1 MRNDRHALEV
11 GFGCDNNV
19 QRFQLENP
27 DREKS
32 GVGQRQWVRKVYSS
46 SFIAEVL

>member
-1 MRNDRHALEV
+1 MALKWV
-11 GFGCDNNV
+11 LGRDNNV

-27 DREKS
+27 GKEKS
-32 GVGQRQWVRKVYSS
+32 GVGQRQQVRKVYSS

>member
-1 MRNDRHALEV
+1 MTVMPLKWVLWR
-11 GFGCDNNV
+11 DNNV